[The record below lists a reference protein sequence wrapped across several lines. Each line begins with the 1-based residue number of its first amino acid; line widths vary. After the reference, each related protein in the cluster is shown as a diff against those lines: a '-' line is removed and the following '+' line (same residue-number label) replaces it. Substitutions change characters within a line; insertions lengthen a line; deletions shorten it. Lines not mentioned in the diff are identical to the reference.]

1 MKAVQVP
8 YCYHPDAVGGTE
20 IYVETLARELSARG
34 LDVTIAAPGDATA
47 SYPHR
52 GLWVH
57 RFAVS
62 RKPENVVELYGE
74 GDSLSHREFASI
86 LDELKPD
93 VVHLHAFTRAVSL
106 RVVREIKQRGIP
118 VAFTYHTPTVSCQ
131 RGTLMKWGRE
141 PCDGVVRRVRCSQC
155 TLHGLGASRMIST
168 IAGGLPPAVGALIGA
183 AQLSG
188 RVWSGLRMSHLM
200 TQRHAAFR
208 ALMAEVDHVVT
219 LCEWARKILLRNG
232 VPAGKISMSRHGL
245 PHAARLNDPP
255 ASRPHP
261 EEPVRIAFL
270 GRLDRV
276 KGPDLLVRAV
286 RGLEDGRIR
295 LDLYGVITGPSGEI
309 YRRELEN
316 LAAGDRRIGFH
327 DAVPSDHVVPL
338 LAGYD
343 AVAVPS
349 QWLETGPL
357 VVLEAFAAGV
367 PVLGSNLGGIAELV
381 THGVDGLL
389 VEPGSMTA
397 WRQVLRRFVDDPDLR
412 ARLCRGIRP
421 PRGVDLVA
429 EEMLQLYGALTGRDV

>member
-1 MKAVQVP
+1 M
-8 YCYHPDAVGGTE
+8 
-20 IYVETLARELSARG
+20 
-34 LDVTIAAPGDATA
+34 
-47 SYPHR
+47 
-52 GLWVH
+52 
-57 RFAVS
+57 
-62 RKPENVVELYGE
+62 
-74 GDSLSHREFASI
+74 
-86 LDELKPD
+86 
-93 VVHLHAFTRAVSL
+93 
-106 RVVREIKQRGIP
+106 
-118 VAFTYHTPTVSCQ
+118 
-131 RGTLMKWGRE
+131 
-141 PCDGVVRRVRCSQC
+141 
-155 TLHGLGASRMIST
+155 
-168 IAGGLPPAVGALIGA
+168 
-183 AQLSG
+183 
-188 RVWSGLRMSHLM
+188 
-200 TQRHAAFR
+200 
-208 ALMAEVDHVVT
+208 
-219 LCEWARKILLRNG
+219 
-232 VPAGKISMSRHGL
+232 
-245 PHAARLNDPP
+245 
-255 ASRPHP
+255 
-261 EEPVRIAFL
+261 RIAFL